1 MEFSSPRFCRTNNRH
16 SSVPSC
22 GCAFVETR
30 NKRSKTF
37 AVVELPAK
45 LVRGVFAANPADA
58 HAIKHAVGRII
69 LLNKDGRVGS
79 AEALAE
85 TLGVGAVAESTNL
98 HGEKTGRGI
107 DAAKNF
113 HAHRHDAGANRIHF
127 SRRGERKVDDAIV
140 DEGAAVGDAH
150 NRGLAIV
157 QVGDAN
163 HGFKWQRAVRR
174 GEFIHVVDLAVR
186 SMPPVKRHAIPG
198 SEIYDMYK

>member
-45 LVRGVFAANPADA
+45 LVRGVFAGNPADA
-58 HAIKHAVGRII
+58 HAIKHAIRRII

-85 TLGVGAVAESTNL
+85 TLGVGAGTETDL
-98 HGEKTGRGI
+98 LRFTDG
-107 DAAKNF
+107 
-113 HAHRHDAGANRIHF
+113 AGAGGIAGASASVERF
-127 SRRGERKVDDAIV
+127 AASAVSAGVSEGCAGGGWRRSAIGLRDAQP
-140 DEGAAVGDAH
+140 E
-150 NRGLAIV
+150 
-157 QVGDAN
+157 
-163 HGFKWQRAVRR
+163 K
-174 GEFIHVVDLAVR
+174 
-186 SMPPVKRHAIPG
+186 
-198 SEIYDMYK
+198 